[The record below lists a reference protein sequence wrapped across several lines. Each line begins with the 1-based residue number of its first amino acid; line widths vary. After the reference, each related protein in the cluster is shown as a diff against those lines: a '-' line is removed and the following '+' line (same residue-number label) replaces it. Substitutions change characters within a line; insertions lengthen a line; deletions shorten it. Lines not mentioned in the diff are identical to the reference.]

1 MQINDKQT
9 KDNINNNTKFKCPGA
24 IPSDPPERLPRRG
37 GGGFAAGIRQG
48 SPVSLLSPSCL
59 PPVSLLSPS
68 CLPPISLLP
77 EGLSTLP
84 PRWKEYRTRYWDVSG
99 LRLTLRQVRQ
109 IAFDEYAV
117 KENEHK

>member
-68 CLPPISLLP
+68 YLPPA
-77 EGLSTLP
+77 G
-84 PRWKEYRTRYWDVSG
+84 R
-99 LRLTLRQVRQ
+99 
-109 IAFDEYAV
+109 AFDIASSVERISDKV
-117 KENEHK
+117 LGRIRP